1 MLDRFVSFEGAFNV
15 RDLGGLTTAN
25 GSDVRRGLVF
35 RAASPRRLTT
45 TDREKVSE
53 LGISHVLDLRTGDE
67 AELGS
72 WAVPGRITR
81 HNFAVIDVMP
91 DPENPPSDLPPVVDA
106 NALAERYAYR
116 LRNGAA
122 TFVAAAQTLTRNA
135 EAGVL
140 FHCSAGKDRTGIL
153 AAFVLQA
160 LGVDDETIVEDY
172 ALSREP
178 LQRQIEHQLANPLPD
193 DSDLSLVAPVLK
205 DSPAEAMRGL
215 LEIMAREHG
224 GIATFFADNGYGEDD
239 LAVLRSSL
247 LT

>member
-15 RDLGGLTTAN
+15 RDLGGLRS
-25 GSDVRRGLVF
+25 SDGAEVRRGLLF
-35 RAASPRRLTT
+35 RAASPRRLTDA
-45 TDREKVSE
+45 DRATVADM
-53 LGISHVLDLRTGDE
+53 GVRHVLDLRTGDE
-67 AELGS
+67 ANMGT
-72 WAVPGRITR
+72 WAVAPHMTR

-91 DPENPPSDLPPVVDA
+91 DPLNPPKDLPPVTDE

-122 TFVAAAQTLTRNA
+122 SFVAAAQTLTRHA
-135 EAGVL
+135 SDGVL

-160 LGVDDETIVEDY
+160 LGVGDRTIVEDY

-193 DSDLSLVAPVLK
+193 DHDLSLVAPVLK
-205 DSPAEAMRGL
+205 DSPAAAMRGFL
-215 LEIMAREHG
+215 DIMSRDHG
-224 GIATFFADNGYGEDD
+224 GVVEFFTAHGYGDD
-239 LAVLRSSL
+239 ELEGLRNTL
-247 LT
+247 LV